1 MPPSAP
7 KYQQTP
13 GNSMSPMQGN
23 VVLVDVV
30 LVVEVVVLVDSVV
43 LVLLL
48 VDVVV
53 LVVVVGGNALAMVIA
68 QLSTSDW
75 ELAPSQ
81 LPARP
86 NATTSLVTVLA
97 RHAARLPG
105 FESSFA
111 KQDS

>member
-1 MPPSAP
+1 MSAAQFASVPSLPAYVRVASSYTLPKKAQVASQVPPSAP

-81 LPARP
+81 
-86 NATTSLVTVLA
+86 
-97 RHAARLPG
+97 
-105 FESSFA
+105 
-111 KQDS
+111 